1 LGALFH
7 SLEWGTGAAAA
18 SARNGADEVRAFLT
32 MLATERKVS
41 ISTHNQALS
50 ALLFLYREVLQVQLP
65 WLTDIQRPTRPARI
79 RSVLT
84 HGEVAAV
91 LGALDGEVGLPACSM
106 ARACG
111 SAKVCGFAS
120 RPATRHQ
127 AGLRSGAHLQAGLGP
142 HASAFVRDPPA
153 ASGHRHRTV
162 QELLGHSDVST
173 TMIYTHVLKVTA
185 GGTSS
190 PLDALVPRACK
201 ELEPAYASAAAK
213 WIADRVRNDS
223 PAAARPAPY
232 IPITSSKGCS
242 LLCCSAHI
250 SA

>member
-142 HASAFVRDPPA
+142 HASAFVRDPPVASGYRHPHRAGAAGSQRCEHDDDLHARAEGGRRRHVQPAGCAGA
-153 ASGHRHRTV
+153 ASL
-162 QELLGHSDVST
+162 Q
-173 TMIYTHVLKVTA
+173 
-185 GGTSS
+185 
-190 PLDALVPRACK
+190 RA
-201 ELEPAYASAAAK
+201 
-213 WIADRVRNDS
+213 
-223 PAAARPAPY
+223 
-232 IPITSSKGCS
+232 
-242 LLCCSAHI
+242 
-250 SA
+250 